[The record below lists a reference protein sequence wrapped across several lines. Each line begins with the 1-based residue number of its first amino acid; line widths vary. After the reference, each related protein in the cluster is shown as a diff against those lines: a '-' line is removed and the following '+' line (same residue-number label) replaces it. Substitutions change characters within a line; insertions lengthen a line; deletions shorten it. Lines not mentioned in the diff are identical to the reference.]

1 MMSKV
6 IQSKLAVAI
15 KGAWNKVSRKSG
27 IGRTSVLLTLLV
39 CGAFA
44 VSAQSTGQLRF
55 RFEPDRGMQYVLDGK
70 YRMSDH
76 EVTLGEGAHRFTFW
90 APERMMLDTTFF
102 VVGDRLQE
110 VFVRLR
116 YAQDYVDHRKA
127 EERYEQRAR
136 WGHYLPPVITGG
148 ALAWTAVS
156 YLRYRKAGNSL
167 DDLAEEYRN
176 SADPGRISTIKELDI
191 PDAKDHLRSARTQT
205 YVAGGVT
212 LASAAATVIIRQ
224 RMAKRSAPTFEDKER
239 LRFEGL
245 VHEPGR
251 TGGIWSAT
259 FSLPIR

>member
-1 MMSKV
+1 MMNP
-6 IQSKLAVAI
+6 IILAFRT
-15 KGAWNKVSRKSG
+15 KGVRQFAFEGSG
-27 IGRTSVLLTLLV
+27 IGYAFVLLTLLL
-39 CGAFA
+39 CSILEA
-44 VSAQSTGQLRF
+44 SAQTTGQLRF

-76 EVTLGEGAHRFTFW
+76 EITLGEGAHRFTFF
-90 APERMMLDTTFF
+90 APERVMLDTTFF

-116 YAQDYVDHRKA
+116 YSQDYVEFRKA
-127 EERYEQRAR
+127 EERYAQQAR
-136 WGHYLPPVITGG
+136 WAHYLPPVITGG

-156 YLRYRKAGNSL
+156 YIRYRKAGNNL
-167 DDLAEEYRN
+167 DDLAEEYSG
-176 SADPGRISTIKELDI
+176 SADPGRIRTIKELDI
-191 PDAKDHLRSARTQT
+191 PDAKDDLRSARTQT
-205 YVAGGVT
+205 YVAGGIT
-212 LASAAATVIIRQ
+212 MASAAATVIIRQ
-224 RMAKRSAPTFEDKER
+224 RMAKRSTPTFEDKQR

>member
-1 MMSKV
+1 M
-6 IQSKLAVAI
+6 INPRLQALRT
-15 KGAWNKVSRKSG
+15 KGVWRSAFRRSG
-27 IGRTSVLLTLLV
+27 IGYAFVLLTHFV
-39 CGAFA
+39 CSMFEAN
-44 VSAQSTGQLRF
+44 AQPTGQLRF

-76 EVTLGEGAHRFTFW
+76 EITLGEGAHRFTFF

-110 VFVRLR
+110 VSVRLR
-116 YAQDYVDHRKA
+116 YSQDYVEFRKA
-127 EERYEQRAR
+127 EERYEQQAR
-136 WGHYLPPVITGG
+136 WAQYLPPVITGG

-156 YLRYRKAGNSL
+156 YIRYRKAGNSL
-167 DDLAEEYRN
+167 DDLAEEYN
-176 SADPGRISTIKELDI
+176 GSADPGRIRTIKELDI
-191 PDAKDHLRSARTQT
+191 PDAKDDLRSARTQM
-205 YVAGGVT
+205 YVAGGIT

-224 RMAKRSAPTFEDKER
+224 HMAKRSTPTFEDKER

-245 VHEPGR
+245 VHEPGN